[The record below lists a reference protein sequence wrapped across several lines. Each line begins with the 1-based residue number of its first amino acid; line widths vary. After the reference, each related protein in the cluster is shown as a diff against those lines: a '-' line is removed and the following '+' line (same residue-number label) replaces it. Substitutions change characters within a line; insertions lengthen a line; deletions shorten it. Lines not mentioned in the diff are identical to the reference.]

1 MENNELTHW
10 GIKGMKWGVRRYQ
23 NKNGSLTAL
32 GRKMRR
38 NENSG
43 ESEKNTEETVEERR
57 KRILN
62 STDAKEIYK
71 NRDILSTAEINE
83 RINRIDTEAKL
94 ASRIVEESKKTGAD
108 YVNNKLQSTTTTLNN
123 ALSLYKKVDE
133 TYSTVSNSAIGKT
146 LAKKLGLE
154 PPKKEF
160 NLNEFWKNRNKM
172 STKEIQET
180 AQRLAS
186 EKRIE
191 DEINRRKKQQEK
203 ETADKAAKE
212 AAQKQVDDYNAQ
224 REKSTYR
231 KKGDDIIDNKT
242 ATENSKGSSRL
253 RLENIDRYEAT
264 GKDVFGEGT
273 SKHTERKNDTVIDAE
288 EGKDY
293 CDLHSDTKM
302 SNVDN
307 SQLAIGQQYVA
318 GLLEDKS
325 GK

>member
-23 NKNGSLTAL
+23 NKNGSLTTL
-32 GRKMRR
+32 GRKRRR

-191 DEINRRKKQQEK
+191 DEINRRKKQHEK

-212 AAQKQVDDYNAQ
+212 AAQKQVDEYNAQ

-273 SKHTERKNDTVIDAE
+273 SKYTERKNDTVIDAE

>member
-32 GRKMRR
+32 GRKRRR

>member
-23 NKNGSLTAL
+23 NNNGSLTAL
-32 GRKMRR
+32 GRKRRR

-94 ASRIVEESKKTGAD
+94 ASRIVEESKKTGVD

-264 GKDVFGEGT
+264 GKDVFGEG
-273 SKHTERKNDTVIDAE
+273 
-288 EGKDY
+288 KDY